1 MKTETTQGL
10 KKIPMAEYL
19 AHPAESRSD
28 LLRIVEHNPYYYRW
42 HKLNKEEFKETDATR
57 YGTAMHEA
65 IFEPHLFQANWVP
78 YGGSRTR
85 SRGKDGELYPSGKYK
100 AWLEETGNR
109 DEQVLPI
116 EDYTLIVES
125 AKKIRSLPGPSYL
138 LETGKAE
145 QSVFWIDPDTE
156 LECKARFDFV
166 DTERGLAVDLKTTAD
181 ITPEAFAKSCA
192 NYGYAVQAVHYI
204 DAMCALTEQPMVDW
218 EADTDGPS
226 FLFLAVSKEL
236 PIEVALYQIDRADM
250 QKAARIRRTALRAIR
265 ECVDSGKWPGLPHQI
280 QSLSLP
286 KWWAPNVA

>member
-1 MKTETTQGL
+1 MTTLQ
-10 KKIPMAEYL
+10 KIPMAEYL

-42 HKLNKEEFKETDATR
+42 HKLNKQENSSTAATV
-57 YGTAMHEA
+57 YGTALHEA
-65 IFEPHLFQANWVP
+65 VFEPDEF
-78 YGGSRTR
+78 
-85 SRGKDGELYPSGKYK
+85 SGKWGAYDGTRNPRHK
-100 AWLEETGNR
+100 AYQEWLVDAGLKHEN
-109 DEQVLPI
+109 VLTVS
-116 EDYTLIVES
+116 EWDMLQQTV
-125 AKKIRSLPGPSYL
+125 KRIRSLPGPSYL
-138 LETGKAE
+138 LEAGKAE
-145 QSVFWIDPDTE
+145 QSVFWTDPDTE

-192 NYGYAVQAVHYI
+192 SYGYAVQAVHYI
-204 DAMCALTEQPMVDW
+204 DAMCALTGQPMVDW
-218 EADTDGPS
+218 EADTEGPS

-250 QKAARIRRTALRAIR
+250 QKAARIRRTALRTIR